1 MSTDSTATVTFV
13 ITGLQRI
20 GGAGRLVALATV
32 EIDLEGVV
40 FQVQGLQVIRQ
51 RGRIST
57 QAPRFRNPQTGAWMP
72 AVILPDELGV
82 AIAQEVHRMMMHE
95 DRRLARAEILATPL
109 GELIE
114 DALAAQQP
122 APARRF

>member
-13 ITGLQRI
+13 VTGLQRVV
-20 GGAGRLVALATV
+20 GAGRLVALATV

-40 FQVQGLQVIRQ
+40 VQVQGLQVIRQ

-82 AIAQEVHRMMMHE
+82 AIAQEVHRMIMHE
-95 DRRLARAEILATPL
+95 DRRVARANILGTPL
-109 GELIE
+109 VELIE
-114 DALAAQQP
+114 DALAERP
-122 APARRF
+122 TPPRARL

>member
-13 ITGLQRI
+13 VTGLQRVV
-20 GGAGRLVALATV
+20 GAGRLVALATV

-40 FQVQGLQVIRQ
+40 VLVQGVQVIRK
-51 RGRIST
+51 RGRISS

-72 AVILPDELGV
+72 AVILPDELGA
-82 AIAQEVHRMMMHE
+82 AIERELQRMIICE
-95 DRRLARAEILATPL
+95 DRRLAWASILATPL

-114 DALAAQQP
+114 DALAEP
-122 APARRF
+122 PLPPARRL